1 MRSRLRLRPQQLY
14 ILEAALVGVFFVSA
28 LRFLI
33 GMLYSQIGS
42 ASITL
47 GLDPAALPTDIPGVV
62 SAGSVQSE
70 VSFLVY
76 MLALP
81 LLTLLFG
88 RIKWLIVAAVILT
101 AAGRVLMIAGT
112 TITPTTGAAMAV
124 GGGLLYLA
132 LMVRHRAQVIPYI
145 FIFGFAIDQIFRAA
159 GNTLD
164 PSWFASTIVLAIP
177 RFNIYVKYWDLQ
189 LALSAILI
197 GLAILTVLAQDR
209 RERESES
216 AVSADRGLLPFWG
229 GVGLAGLLFLELAL
243 LSLPNAIAGRADVD
257 YTTFAPFVML
267 ATLLPLIP
275 WVRKQM
281 RNFIGLFDGS
291 VRGWLWML
299 LVVLL
304 VVFGTRLKGIPA
316 GIALVIAQFAV
327 SGVWWWLVRPQAEK
341 ERNIGGLWLVL
352 GMILLLMLV
361 GADNFTYEYA
371 YIRNM
376 AADFAFLNNIIPPF
390 LRGFRG
396 MGIGILL
403 VSVFLAALPM
413 LQTRLRIPWTS
424 GTGAQTFFG
433 LLLVAGA
440 SIGVAY
446 AVRPPL
452 IAGVRNQ
459 PTIRIGSYNIH
470 GGFNEFYHFD
480 LEAIARTI
488 QQSGANV
495 VLLQQVEGGRLTSF
509 GVDETLWLARR
520 LGMDTRF
527 YPTNEGLQGLALLS
541 NVEIVFDD
549 GNLLSSVGNQSGLQ
563 RVQIRPDSGV
573 ITIYNTWLGFL
584 LESGGERS
592 IQDQEQDQQKQLNEI
607 FTIISAQHPDGNLGR
622 IVVGGTFNN
631 IPSSILSDQM
641 RIGGFDDPFAGLP
654 PQLSATFV
662 RTNYPLTRL
671 DYIWLRSLGKLGANV
686 VDNRASDHLM
696 AVVEVQI
703 ALQGQ

>member
-47 GLDPAALPTDIPGVV
+47 GLDPAALPTDIPGIV
-62 SAGSVQSE
+62 SAGAVQSE
-70 VSFLVY
+70 ISFLVY
-76 MLALP
+76 MLVLP

-88 RIKWLIVAAVILT
+88 RIKWLIVAAVILA

-132 LMVRHRAQVIPYI
+132 LMVRHRAQVIPYF
-145 FIFGFAIDQIFRAA
+145 FIFGFGIDQIFRAA

-164 PSWFASTIVLAIP
+164 PSWSPNYL
-177 RFNIYVKYWDLQ
+177 NIQAGVSI
-189 LALSAILI
+189 AAV
-197 GLAILTVLAQDR
+197 GLAIVTILAQGR
-209 RERESES
+209 QERESES
-216 AVSADRGLLPFWG
+216 GVSADRGLLPFWG
-229 GVGLAGLLFLELAL
+229 GIGLAGLLFLELSL
-243 LSLPNAIAGRADVD
+243 LSLPNAIAGRIAGRPDLN

-281 RNFIGLFDGS
+281 RNFIGYFDGS

-304 VVFGTRLKGIPA
+304 IVFGTRLTGIPA
-316 GIALVIAQFAV
+316 GIALVIAQFGV
-327 SGVWWWLVRPQAEK
+327 SGMWWWLVRPQAEK

-352 GMILLLMLV
+352 GMILLLLLV

-376 AADFAFLNNIIPPF
+376 AADLSFLNNIIPPF

-396 MGIGILL
+396 MGLGILL

-424 GTGAQTFFG
+424 GTGAQTF
-433 LLLVAGA
+433 LSILVVAGA

-446 AVRPPL
+446 AVRPPV
-452 IAGVRNQ
+452 IVGVNNTDQ
-459 PTIRIGSYNIH
+459 ATIRIGSYNIH

-520 LGMDTRF
+520 LGMATRF

-549 GNLLSSVGNQSGLQ
+549 GNLLSSVGNQTGLQ

-592 IQDQEQDQQKQLNEI
+592 IDEQEQDQRRQFEQI
-607 FTIISAQHPDGNLGR
+607 FSIIDAQHPDGNLGR

-631 IPSSILSDQM
+631 IPSSTLSDRM
-641 RIGGFDDPFAGLP
+641 REAGFDDPFAGLP
-654 PQLSATFV
+654 TQLSATFV
-662 RTNYPLTRL
+662 RTNYPRTRL